1 MHFVLSRV
9 TEEDL
14 DEMLEVQFRAFS
26 KVDVHLALFGPNT
39 KEHRDLT
46 KARFLK
52 DMKEDA
58 ADCWM
63 KLVDTSNG
71 KIVSAAQWKI
81 YPTWA
86 PLPEH
91 PPLVADWHPE
101 GEERQWAEEMIQEF
115 LEKRGARMYN
125 HAHVCTCFNSY
136 SFPESLLRGV
146 ITNLAGHST
155 LYPFHRPFLP
165 EMRRRLH
172 PREMGHGSRRSFT
185 RPSVGRR
192 LT

>member
-14 DEMLEVQFRAFS
+14 DEMLEIQFRAFS
-26 KVDVHLALFGPNT
+26 KVDVHTALFGPNT
-39 KEHRDLT
+39 KEHRDLV
-46 KARFLK
+46 KVRFLK
-52 DMKEDA
+52 EMKEDV

-63 KLVDTSNG
+63 KLVDKSTG

-101 GEERQWAEEMIQEF
+101 GDERKWAEEMITEF
-115 LEKRGARMYN
+115 IEKRGSRMYN
-125 HAHVCTCFNSY
+125 HAHVCMCS
-136 SFPESLLRGV
+136 
-146 ITNLAGHST
+146 
-155 LYPFHRPFLP
+155 
-165 EMRRRLH
+165 
-172 PREMGHGSRRSFT
+172 
-185 RPSVGRR
+185 PSS
-192 LT
+192 